1 MCDTG
6 RSWLQTPGKKELVIA
21 IAYSQF
27 KVIQV
32 LQSCQLKF
40 TWARSDLADTGYSG
54 VTMLKSMGQ
63 LRFNPE
69 AKSRLCYFLE
79 MGQSWVKMCL
89 LVLGVAPEAA

>member
-6 RSWLQTPGKKELVIA
+6 RSWLQTAGKKELVIA
-21 IAYSQF
+21 TAYSQF

-32 LQSCQLKF
+32 LQSCRLKF
-40 TWARSDLADTGYSG
+40 TKARSDLADTSYSG
-54 VTMLKSMGQ
+54 VNMLKSMRL

-69 AKSRLCYFLE
+69 AKPRLCCSLE

-89 LVLGVAPEAA
+89 LVLDVAPDAA